1 VSRTTTKIIC
11 LPVVHAAMVEA
22 ESDDPLR
29 PGRLLL
35 LGGLLAIVFL
45 LLFVMI
51 AVQLFGLTP

>member
-1 VSRTTTKIIC
+1 
-11 LPVVHAAMVEA
+11 MVEA

-51 AVQLFGLTP
+51 AVQLFSLTPLRRELD